1 MQILSTSTNWLR
13 SQTAA
18 PSDFKPQQG
27 QQQPDPK
34 PEPGLTIGKAA
45 KIGTAVGAGIGAVA
59 GGGWAGHSVSNDF
72 EYFDYVS
79 TEIPLAS
86 SGPSAS
92 SVFGTSLDQFQS
104 LVTKNSDGT
113 SSADQTLQYLSYL
126 KHQNPKV
133 PVADLEGIYQ
143 SLEGQFGDDAE
154 VRKALNMIAAHSRKY
169 GTTPNEAHAEFTHY
183 FGYQN
188 DFSKASQTFVEDQ
201 KLAPEELNEI
211 MLEYVKRHSSPIGHL
226 GMAKGVALGVAS
238 GLAAGAAVG
247 AAAGVAVGVGVHIY
261 NKLIAQ

>member
-1 MQILSTSTNWLR
+1 M
-13 SQTAA
+13 
-18 PSDFKPQQG
+18 
-27 QQQPDPK
+27 
-34 PEPGLTIGKAA
+34 
-45 KIGTAVGAGIGAVA
+45 
-59 GGGWAGHSVSNDF
+59 SNDF

-92 SVFGTSLDQFQS
+92 SVFGTNLDQFQS
-104 LVTKNSDGT
+104 LVTKNSDGA

>member
-13 SQTAA
+13 NQTAA
-18 PSDFKPQQG
+18 PSDFKAQEG
-27 QQQPDPK
+27 QQPDPK

-45 KIGTAVGAGIGAVA
+45 TIGTAVGAGIGAVA
-59 GGGWAGHSVSNDF
+59 GGGWAGHSVANDF

-92 SVFGTSLDQFQS
+92 SVFGTGLDQFQT
-104 LVTKNSDGT
+104 LVTGNSDDAA
-113 SSADQTLQYLSYL
+113 SAEQTLQYLSYL

-133 PVADLEGIYQ
+133 PTTDLQGIYQ
-143 SLEGQFGDDAE
+143 SLEGQFGDDNE
-154 VRKALNMIAAHSRKY
+154 VRQALNMIAAHSRKY
-169 GTTPNEAHAEFTHY
+169 GTTPNEAHAEFNNY

-188 DFSKASQTFVEDQ
+188 NFKQASNTFVEDQ

>member
-1 MQILSTSTNWLR
+1 MQIISKTSNWISR
-13 SQTAA
+13 QTAA
-18 PSDFKPQQG
+18 PTDFKPAQDQK
-27 QQQPDPK
+27 PEPK
-34 PEPGLTIGKAA
+34 PEPSLTIGKAA
-45 KIGTAVGAGIGAVA
+45 TIGTAVGAGVGAVA
-59 GGGWAGHSVSNDF
+59 GGAWAGHSVASDF

-79 TEIPLAS
+79 QEIPLAS

-92 SVFGTSLDQFQS
+92 SVFGNHIDQFQS
-104 LVTKNSDGT
+104 LVTQNSDGT
-113 SSADQTLQYLSYL
+113 NSSEETLQYLSYL

-133 PVADLEGIYQ
+133 PTADLEGIYQ
-143 SLEGQFGDDAE
+143 SLEGQFGDDQQ

-169 GTTPNEAHAEFTHY
+169 GSTPNEAHAEFTHY

-188 DFSKASQTFVEDQ
+188 DFSKASETFVEDQ

-211 MLEYVKRHSSPIGHL
+211 TLEYVKRHSSPIGHL

-261 NKLIAQ
+261 KKLIAS

>member
-1 MQILSTSTNWLR
+1 MQILSKTSNWFGR
-13 SQTAA
+13 QTAA
-18 PSDFKPQQG
+18 PKDFGPAQEQKPG
-27 QQQPDPK
+27 PN
-34 PEPGLTIGKAA
+34 PGLTIGKAA
-45 KIGTAVGAGIGAVA
+45 TVGTAVGAGVGAVA
-59 GGGWAGHSVSNDF
+59 GGAWAGHSIANDF

-79 TEIPLAS
+79 NEIPLAS
-86 SGPSAS
+86 SGPSAA
-92 SVFGTSLDQFQS
+92 SVFGTNLDQFQS
-104 LVTKNSDGT
+104 LVINNSDGAA
-113 SSADQTLQYLSYL
+113 SADETMQYLSYL

-133 PVADLEGIYQ
+133 PTTDLQGIYQ
-143 SLEGQFGDDAE
+143 SLEGQLGDDQD

-169 GTTPNEAHAEFTHY
+169 GTTPNEAHAEFTNY

-188 DFSKASQTFVEDQ
+188 DFSQASETFVEDQ

-211 MLEYVKRHSSPIGHL
+211 TLEYVKRHSSPIGHL

-261 NKLIAQ
+261 NKLIAS

>member
-1 MQILSTSTNWLR
+1 MQIISRTSNWLSR
-13 SQTAA
+13 QTAA
-18 PSDFKPQQG
+18 PSDFKPSEEQA
-27 QQQPDPK
+27 PK
-34 PEPGLTIGKAA
+34 PAPGLTIGKAA
-45 KIGTAVGAGIGAVA
+45 TVGTAVGAGLGAV
-59 GGGWAGHSVSNDF
+59 GGGVWAGRSVANDF
-72 EYFDYVS
+72 QYFDYVS
-79 TEIPLAS
+79 NEIPLAS
-86 SGPSAS
+86 SGPSAEA
-92 SVFGTSLDQFQS
+92 VFGTNLDQFQS
-104 LVTKNSDGT
+104 LVTKSSDGST
-113 SSADQTLQYLSYL
+113 SADDTLQYLSYL

-133 PVADLEGIYQ
+133 PMADLQGIYQ
-143 SLEGQFGDDAE
+143 SLEGQFGDDQD

-211 MLEYVKRHSSPIGHL
+211 TLEYVQRHSSPIGHL

-247 AAAGVAVGVGVHIY
+247 AVAGVAVGVGVHIY
-261 NKLIAQ
+261 NKLIS